1 MSNNFSVSELHGKVI
16 GYDKIKYMP
25 SRNSYLDIDKYTH
38 VNEEIKKGHSIL
50 FMPNYLHEM
59 HLQPKKYEKALYKIV
74 LFGVLTDGRE
84 AKVVISGIRPSFEVV
99 VDSQDTA
106 IQLNQRLSQLK
117 CGCPTNF
124 EIVRG
129 KQFKGY
135 RKDKS
140 LFAKFY
146 FRKLTDRRE
155 ALKFSKS
162 QKYETTS
169 DDMSSYYRVVCRDY
183 MVSFSS
189 WVEISNYKVREY
201 TNIRGPVYDVNI
213 KNYKTCGLDIT
224 TNPQL
229 AKDNIMSCCWDIE
242 TYSPDGQLPRPENP
256 DHKMFMIG
264 LTFQWH
270 HSNNQLLRVCLV
282 DYPCAP
288 KDNYLTIVCGT
299 EKKIIKAFGK
309 IVYKMRPDIY
319 LGFNDA
325 EYDWPWLIIRAKAYT
340 GTLAFLASCFDRTKH
355 WEKYNDENVF
365 KYNFK
370 KEKVKVEAD
379 TYAEGQTLQFPGYLN
394 IDVRTMFRQLYP
406 TAEKSNLNFYLKLN
420 KLQSKNDM
428 PYQELFRIYR
438 ELSKIMKLRN
448 VIKEITDN
456 YNELSI
462 FFDIIADY
470 LDYEEYSSY
479 INKMADVAD
488 YCVVDSQRCHE
499 LMKIRSVLMDR
510 REIANLSYT
519 SVFDALYRANGMK
532 VRNIVIARGQKRGI
546 KFSNITH
553 DGIMEDGKYPGA
565 YVFPPIKGL
574 VSSKLTIYER
584 YVLANERNCNIYK
597 AWCDVTV
604 DDIKLYTTI
613 IELYS
618 PYPSEKEL
626 CEINNT
632 YNIKQCFEEFLKE
645 NLGRPVTGL
654 DFSSLYPSLI
664 MAYNLSPE
672 YIITNKKEA
681 QEAHK
686 DGHDLHKIKFNYN
699 GRTIRG
705 WSIRHDNKL
714 DPDSVDCKFGIYP
727 MILKEL
733 FDTRKLMKKKLHIY
747 ENQKEIMDALVREE
761 FDTPVNKKKYD
772 DICFNFN
779 YINSK
784 QKALKVFMNTFYG
797 ETGNKRSPFFVLQ
810 VAGAITTAGQNN
822 IKMVKQ
828 YVEQADCKVYY
839 GDSVTGDTPLVLRD
853 SVTNLVYIK
862 TIDNLVEE
870 DAWKSYDQF
879 KPGEFDRIQKQQGK
893 CKYLIWTEGDWREIR
908 RVIRHK
914 TNKKMYRIN
923 THTGCID
930 VTADH
935 SLMKPDRTKIKPSE
949 LQIGTEL
956 LHSFPDK
963 FPELSGNFKQK
974 DTPQHNTYINSTNH
988 ITKEEAYVWGFFMAD
1003 GSCSRKCSWS
1013 INSKNITYLNQAKDY
1028 LAICEPHIKFRLLD
1042 TLESSGLYKLVAFG
1056 HIKLIAEKYRK
1067 LFYYSRKYKLVP
1079 IQILNGSLEVR
1090 RSFYEGY
1097 KTSEQNTGRSEFC
1110 CKGKIT
1116 AQCMYYLVKSLG
1128 YKYITVDTRVN
1139 EPDIYRISSNRT
1151 EFRKNPIGVKK
1162 ILELPEVTQKQFVY
1176 DIETSHGS
1184 FLGGVGSLNVKNTD
1198 SLYLTMPDSHFR
1210 ENDILYYTQKITKE
1224 KYWSGMVVKTFETI
1238 KILNINVNLMLI
1250 EDNGTIFLK
1259 MAFEESLFP
1268 CAFLSKKMYYGIP
1281 HISIPNFH
1289 PKALFIR
1296 GLAVKK
1302 RGVADILKKIYMS
1315 IVWDS
1320 VSLSNQLT
1328 LMNLVKNKIDYIY
1341 ETEWKF
1347 EDFIKTDVFRP
1358 NKQNVK
1364 IQTFAKR
1371 MLDEGI
1377 VVKPHERFQYVIVK
1391 KNPYK
1396 YDHRGRKQTLL
1407 VGEKMEYVERA
1418 KNKNMSIDLDYYVK
1432 QTVVGQFARL
1442 ITYDPLFHVEA
1453 ESDEIEDIRSADEKI
1468 FRNANKYVTNY
1479 CSNYFV
1485 KYQSKGKLYQ
1495 KIFRLA
1501 NKSIIEEAKKIY
1513 GTDTTD
1519 ILQSNYDI
1527 DDIEKWLEEKSEK
1540 KVIKDICGSGKKY
1553 VTHTLNKLDE
1563 KDKPKKIRELQNI
1576 YFARKVNSIINM
1588 REKVFRERQSL
1599 LQRQVRDNIGSIT
1612 DVLNYQ
1618 TQIVN
1623 NVSNHLKQ
1631 ILDIDNKYNDAN
1643 SEIPSF
1649 DEISNEKFSECDIST
1664 KAHCEFE
1671 SLSNNEDM
1679 LIALNKL
1686 RYIYLNMM
1694 SNYHFIHTTRSIVDY
1709 LKILRNRNMGFQ
1721 DKPKTFDP
1729 KAFIKQN
1736 VDDIVGEMMSD
1747 TFASTS

>member
-1 MSNNFSVSELHGKVI
+1 MSKNFAVSELHGKVFE
-16 GYDKIKYMP
+16 YDKIKYIP
-25 SRNSYLDIDKYTH
+25 SRNSYLDHVKYDK
-38 VNEEIKKGHSIL
+38 VNEEIKKGIPLL
-50 FMPNYLHEM
+50 FMPNSLHEM
-59 HLQPKKYEKALYKIV
+59 NLQPKKYEKALYKIV

-117 CGCPTNF
+117 YGCPTNF
-124 EIVRG
+124 ELVRG

-140 LFAKFY
+140 LFVKFY
-146 FRKLTDRRE
+146 FRKLNDRRE
-155 ALKFSKS
+155 ALKFIKS
-162 QKYETTS
+162 QNYETTA
-169 DDMSSYYRVVCRDY
+169 DDMSSYHRVVCRDY

-189 WVEISNYKVREY
+189 WVEISDYKVREY

-213 KNYKTCGLDIT
+213 KNYKTCELDIT

-282 DYPCAP
+282 EHPCAP

-299 EKKIIKAFGK
+299 EKKLIKAFGK

-325 EYDWPWLIIRAKAYT
+325 DYDWPWLIIRAKAYT
-340 GTLAFLASCFDRTKH
+340 GTLAFLANCFDRTKH
-355 WEKYNDENVF
+355 WKNYDDEDVF

-370 KEKVKVEAD
+370 TEKVKLEAD
-379 TYAEGQTLQFPGYLN
+379 TYADGQTLQFPGYLN

-420 KLQSKNDM
+420 KLKSKNDM

-438 ELSKIMKLRN
+438 ELSTIMERRN
-448 VIKEITDN
+448 AIQKITDKHDG
-456 YNELSI
+456 LRSC
-462 FFDIIADY
+462 FDIIAGY
-470 LDYEEYSSY
+470 LDHTEYTKY

-546 KFSNITH
+546 KFSNITNG
-553 DGIMEDGKYPGA
+553 GIMEEGKYPGA

-584 YVLANERNCNIYK
+584 YVLANERNCDIYK

-604 DDIKLYTTI
+604 DDMKLYTTI

-618 PYPSEKEL
+618 PYPSEEEL
-626 CEINNT
+626 CEIHNK
-632 YNIKQCFEEFLKE
+632 YNIKHCFEEFLKE

-686 DGHDLHKIKFNYN
+686 DGHDLYKIKFQYN
-699 GRTIRG
+699 GRTVRG

-714 DPDSVDCKFGIYP
+714 DPDSPDCKFGIYP

-733 FDTRKLMKKKLHIY
+733 FDTRKLMKKKLHVY
-747 ENQKEIMDALVREE
+747 ENQKELMDALPREE
-761 FDTPVNKKKYD
+761 FDMPANKEKYE

-822 IKMVKQ
+822 IKMVQQ
-828 YVEQADCKVYY
+828 YVEQSNCKVYY
-839 GDSVTGDTPLVLRD
+839 GD
-853 SVTNLVYIK
+853 
-862 TIDNLVEE
+862 
-870 DAWKSYDQF
+870 
-879 KPGEFDRIQKQQGK
+879 
-893 CKYLIWTEGDWREIR
+893 
-908 RVIRHK
+908 
-914 TNKKMYRIN
+914 
-923 THTGCID
+923 
-930 VTADH
+930 
-935 SLMKPDRTKIKPSE
+935 
-949 LQIGTEL
+949 
-956 LHSFPDK
+956 
-963 FPELSGNFKQK
+963 
-974 DTPQHNTYINSTNH
+974 
-988 ITKEEAYVWGFFMAD
+988 
-1003 GSCSRKCSWS
+1003 
-1013 INSKNITYLNQAKDY
+1013 
-1028 LAICEPHIKFRLLD
+1028 
-1042 TLESSGLYKLVAFG
+1042 
-1056 HIKLIAEKYRK
+1056 
-1067 LFYYSRKYKLVP
+1067 
-1079 IQILNGSLEVR
+1079 
-1090 RSFYEGY
+1090 
-1097 KTSEQNTGRSEFC
+1097 
-1110 CKGKIT
+1110 
-1116 AQCMYYLVKSLG
+1116 
-1128 YKYITVDTRVN
+1128 
-1139 EPDIYRISSNRT
+1139 
-1151 EFRKNPIGVKK
+1151 
-1162 ILELPEVTQKQFVY
+1162 
-1176 DIETSHGS
+1176 
-1184 FLGGVGSLNVKNTD
+1184 TD
-1198 SLYLTMPDSHFR
+1198 SLYITMPKVHFR
-1210 ENDILYYTQKITKE
+1210 EMDILYYTQKITKE
-1224 KYWSGMVVKTFETI
+1224 KYWSDMVVKTFEVI
-1238 KILNINVNLMLI
+1238 KILNIKVNTMLI
-1250 EDNGTIFLK
+1250 EDNGTEFLK

-1281 HISIPNFH
+1281 HISIPNFN
-1289 PKALFIR
+1289 PKELFIR

-1302 RGVADILKKIYMS
+1302 RGVSDILKKIYMG

-1320 VSLSNQLT
+1320 VSLENQLT

-1341 ETEWKF
+1341 EAEWKF
-1347 EDFIKTDVFRP
+1347 DDFIKTDVFRP

-1371 MLDEGI
+1371 MYDEGI

-1396 YDHRGRKQTLL
+1396 YDHRGRKQDLL
-1407 VGEKMEYVERA
+1407 VGEKMEYVDRA
-1418 KNKNMSIDLDYYVK
+1418 KNKNMTIDLDYYVK

-1453 ESDEIEDIRSADEKI
+1453 ESDSIEDIRTADEKI

-1479 CSNYFV
+1479 CNKYFTT
-1485 KYQSKGKLYQ
+1485 YQSKGKIYQ
-1495 KIFRLA
+1495 KIFRMA
-1501 NKSIIEEAKKIY
+1501 NKAIIDKAKEVY

-1540 KVIKDICGSGKKY
+1540 KVIKEIGGSGKKY
-1553 VTHTLNKLDE
+1553 VTRALNKLDE
-1563 KDKPKKIRELQNI
+1563 KDRPKKIRQLQDV
-1576 YFARKVNSIINM
+1576 YFARKNNSLSIM
-1588 REKVFRERQSL
+1588 REKAFRERQAL

-1623 NVSNHLKQ
+1623 NVSNHLKHV
-1631 ILDIDNKYNDAN
+1631 LDIDNKYNDAN
-1643 SEIPSF
+1643 DEIPSF
-1649 DEISNEKFSECDIST
+1649 DEISDAKFNEYDISK

-1671 SLSNNEDM
+1671 SLTNNENM
-1679 LIALNKL
+1679 IIALNKL
-1686 RYIYLNMM
+1686 RYIYLNMV

-1721 DKPKTFDP
+1721 AKPKSFDP

-1736 VDDIVGEMMSD
+1736 VDAIVGEMMSD
-1747 TFASTS
+1747 TFASTSRIPN